1 MPDTAQPASQSDPV
15 DRATSANR
23 VALLQPE
30 LLRLKRRFP
39 TALDLRARAKRR
51 MPNFAFEYVDGGA
64 GADTGIA
71 RNWGAFDAIEMMPR
85 YGNVVSPPPTD
96 TELFGRAYAA
106 PVGISPIGGPGTGFP
121 GAETY
126 FAKAAQAARV
136 PYTLGVLSAIT
147 MEQAAELAPDVLWL
161 QLYRFARND
170 HKIGMDLVRR
180 ATATGVHALMLT
192 WDSPVR
198 TTRPRE
204 VKSGIMTPF
213 KLTTRLKLDAMSS
226 PPWLY
231 SMIRNGI
238 PRFVNLRPYMDG
250 KTSIE
255 DSTKFIRAEGGGAF
269 TWDEI
274 ARYRDAWK
282 GPLLLK
288 GVLHPADAERAVALG
303 LDGLVVTNHGGRQ
316 IEALPASIDALPAIA
331 AQVGGRARIILDS
344 GVRSGIDVAR
354 AVAQGADAAFAGKAF
369 LWSLGALGGRGPA
382 HLIDLFKDELSST
395 LGQLGCHS
403 VGDLRAVKLRHP
415 GAYRLDDFETD
426 L

>member
-1 MPDTAQPASQSDPV
+1 MPDTTTNLPQPDAAHRPVSAKSQS
-15 DRATSANR
+15 
-23 VALLQPE
+23 LMQPE
-30 LLRLKRRFP
+30 HVRLKRRFP
-39 TALDLRARAKRR
+39 TALDLRARARRR

-71 RNWGAFDAIEMMPR
+71 RNWSAFDAIEMMPR
-85 YGNVVSPPPTD
+85 YGNVVSPPPND
-96 TELFGRAYAA
+96 VELFGRAYSA
-106 PVGISPIGGPGTGFP
+106 PFGISPIGGPGTGFP

-147 MEQAAELAPDVLWL
+147 MERAAELAPDVLWL
-161 QLYRFARND
+161 QIYRFARD
-170 HKIGMDLVRR
+170 EHKIGLDLVRR
-180 ATATGVHALMLT
+180 AEAAGVHALMLT

-213 KLTTRLKLDAMSS
+213 KLTNRLRLDAMTS

-231 SMIRNGI
+231 SMMRNGI

-288 GVLHPADAERAVALG
+288 GVLHPADAERAVGIG
-303 LDGLVVTNHGGRQ
+303 LDGLLVTNHGGRQ
-316 IEALPASIDALPAIA
+316 VEALPASIDALPAIA
-331 AQVGGRARIILDS
+331 AQVGSRAHIIVDS

-354 AVAQGADAAFAGKAF
+354 AIAQGADAAFAGKAF
-369 LWSLGALGGRGPA
+369 LWSLGALGGRGPG

-395 LGQLGCHS
+395 LGQLGCHN
-403 VGDLRAVKLRHP
+403 VDALRAVKVRHP

-426 L
+426 

>member
-1 MPDTAQPASQSDPV
+1 MPDTTTNLPQPDAADRPAPVKSQS
-15 DRATSANR
+15 
-23 VALLQPE
+23 LMQPE
-30 LLRLKRRFP
+30 HVRLKRRFP
-39 TALDLRARAKRR
+39 TALDLRARARRR

-96 TELFGRAYAA
+96 IELFGRAYGA
-106 PVGISPIGGPGTGFP
+106 PFGISPIGGPGTGFP

-147 MEQAAELAPDVLWL
+147 MERAAELAPDVLWL
-161 QLYRFARND
+161 QIYRFARNE
-170 HKIGMDLVRR
+170 HRIGLDLVRR
-180 ATATGVHALMLT
+180 AEAAGVHALMLT

-213 KLTTRLKLDAMSS
+213 KLTNRLRLDAMTS

-231 SMIRNGI
+231 SMMRNGI

-288 GVLHPADAERAVALG
+288 GVLHPADAERAVGLG
-303 LDGLVVTNHGGRQ
+303 LDGLLVTNHGGRQ

-331 AQVGGRARIILDS
+331 AQVGGRARLIVDS

-354 AVAQGADAAFAGKAF
+354 AIAQGADAAFAGKAF
-369 LWSLGALGGRGPA
+369 LWSLGALGGRGPG

-395 LGQLGCHS
+395 LGQLGCHN
-403 VGDLRAVKLRHP
+403 VDALRAVKVRHP

-426 L
+426 